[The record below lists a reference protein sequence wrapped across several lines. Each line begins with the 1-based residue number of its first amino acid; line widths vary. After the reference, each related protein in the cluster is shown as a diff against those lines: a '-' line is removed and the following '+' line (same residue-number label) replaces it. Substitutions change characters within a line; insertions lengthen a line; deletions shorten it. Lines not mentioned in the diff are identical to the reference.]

1 MVSNPIVLADL
12 LDDLR
17 NRPPSTAALSMAE
30 EATIE
35 WRDVSP
41 ELRKAHR
48 AFSVAR
54 FAHKDAMCGR
64 TDRPVDEA
72 WEAAIAAAGR
82 LAAALRALG
91 PPLRTVERWP

>member
-17 NRPPSTAALSMAE
+17 NWPHNTAALSMAE

-35 WRDVSP
+35 WRDLSP
-41 ELRKAHR
+41 ELREAHSTF
-48 AFSVAR
+48 AAAR
-54 FAHKDAMCGR
+54 IAHKDATCGR
-64 TDRPVDEA
+64 TARSVDEA
-72 WEAAIAAAGR
+72 WDAAIAAAGR

-91 PPLRTVERWP
+91 PPLRTVE